1 VDDIIRRAKALLKL
15 EKQQRKWWLDRCD
28 VAEAGDPFKER
39 IEVLQALIERCDAK
53 GRAKAA
59 SK

>member
-1 VDDIIRRAKALLKL
+1 MDDIIRRAKALLKL

-39 IEVLQALIERCDAK
+39 IEVLQALLKRCGAK
-53 GRAKAA
+53 GPKKIG